1 MTDVKCL
8 WHNCSKCFQTE
19 LDCFNHL
26 QQFHSKPGKV
36 LCHWNSSFPYRLK
49 LCNTILNHKLS
60 FQSHI
65 ITHFSKDLKPFKC
78 LNCLFV
84 HRSRQ
89 ELRKHEAI
97 VHNIQHNAGRKK
109 SKQFSNQE
117 TSETDIVTAKSSS
130 ENSLVCYFK
139 HGENFV
145 NVSTINNENAESV
158 NVNVFQYFRSPLICG
173 PSIAPCNYG
182 TNIFP
187 LIEAFKFINTN
198 FKLNLSLNQE
208 WNSKFSFIMKNGGYM
223 LPIMLTEFHNFI
235 VSSSKL
241 DVDKFIE
248 VMTLCFEMKLSQVAN
263 ILYLSLFVTIKNF
276 KDAVINKVKQNQKK
290 VTPLTPAYNNTYK
303 DLLFL
308 ILNHLIFHMKIIV
321 NSDDVKIVELKNN
334 SKFFQVKN
342 NCSKSQLGLLLTINT
357 YGNEIALELRKRS
370 NSKFFINKN
379 NYKTSNFVLRETLQQ
394 LFDNL
399 VWGEEGDIIR
409 NQCCLGLICKPKSLR
424 ERSFVSVNSIN
435 INSDQILIWFKIG
448 IDLSWVNSPPPTPDE
463 PFVLV

>member
-158 NVNVFQYFRSPLICG
+158 DVNVFQYFRSPLICG

-187 LIEAFKFINTN
+187 LID
-198 FKLNLSLNQE
+198 
-208 WNSKFSFIMKNGGYM
+208 
-223 LPIMLTEFHNFI
+223 
-235 VSSSKL
+235 SKL